1 MRYSHRI
8 ETNPAA
14 IRAALSGLRTGPHGA
29 DSVETFGAAAG
40 GPDSRQDKILA
51 LVDHALRAAETVGQE
66 GAYLHLHAPGEFR
79 YTLAVTDKK
88 RLQNLRK
95 SLAAA
100 TRKRAPRASGNNGSG
115 RLHYDAL
122 QTARTVEAQIKDLL
136 SGDCGEPRRQ
146 REANALAALLAHY
159 DRVPADKRKMTVVW
173 VQYKYQTV
181 TPFFRVEGRTWAADD
196 FGFCVG
202 MTLGDGVSGSLEWCA
217 VVPTV
222 PNHIANCS
230 RSAPA
235 VRKALEESATRN
247 RGSRTHE
254 ELVEYVKARYA
265 TDDKGRNA
273 REVQTLL
280 TLQAV
285 DQYPDIALEDLA
297 DLCGYTSLEECKTA
311 AHVTFEQVDGV
322 VAITEEDEQ

>member
-1 MRYSHRI
+1 MQYSHTI
-8 ETNPAA
+8 ETNRAA
-14 IRAALSGLRTGPHGA
+14 IRATLSGARKSITHCA
-29 DSVETFGAAAG
+29 KSIETFGAAAG

-51 LVDHALRAAETVGQE
+51 LVDHALRAAETIGQK

-79 YTLAVTDKK
+79 YTVAATDKK
-88 RLQNLRK
+88 RLNALRK
-95 SLAAA
+95 DLAAA
-100 TRKRAPRASGNNGSG
+100 TRKRAPRAGGTNGSG

-122 QTARTVEAQIKDLL
+122 QNARTVDSQIVDLL

-159 DRVPADKRKMTVVW
+159 DKVPADKRKMTVVW
-173 VQYKYQTV
+173 VQYKDQTV
-181 TPFFRVEGRTWAADD
+181 VPFFRVEGKTWAADD

-202 MTLGDGVSGSLEWCA
+202 VTLGDGISGSLWCVMA
-217 VVPTV
+217 PAV

-235 VRKALEESATRN
+235 VRKALEEGATRSL
-247 RGSRTHE
+247 GWRTHD
-254 ELVEYVKARYA
+254 ELVESVRARYA
-265 TDDKGRNA
+265 TDEKGRNA

-285 DQYPDIALEDLA
+285 DQYPDIPLEDLA
-297 DLCGYTSLEECKTA
+297 ELAEFTSLEECETA
-311 AHVTFEQVDGV
+311 AFEAMMDAGD
-322 VAITEEDEQ
+322 DE